1 MLQSNSEDNF
11 ESPIK
16 DIKRHEDNLKFLKSQ
31 ANHLDESILDLQ
43 VRLGK
48 YHSKDAANE
57 NSDLHP
63 EEESTQQILHQEQS
77 AAGILCKVKSYH
89 AIHASNLSLIKD
101 VLGIVATLAR
111 VDNDT
116 LSRLLSEYLG
126 LETMLGIV
134 CKTFDGIKALEKYD
148 GDGKIKD
155 IAGLHG
161 LGSSIGRKIDGRFT
175 AFCLE
180 DLRPFAGGF
189 IANDPQKKLALLKPK
204 LPDGKCPS
212 GFLDF
217 VVNMVNLDDRNLF
230 CVTAGGHGLRETLFY
245 NLFSYLQAYKTRAD
259 MLSALPCITHGAVS
273 LDGGMITK
281 NGLFLLG
288 SRENFEVKF
297 PLITGRSGLSLN
309 YSQIETRIR
318 KLRWEHHNIEQD
330 MLREQQLLDKARA
343 ASSGKPQV

>member
-48 YHSKDAANE
+48 YHSKDAASE

-101 VLGIVATLAR
+101 VLGIVAALAR

-148 GDGKIKD
+148 GNGKIKD

-245 NLFSYLQAYKTRAD
+245 NLFSYLQVYKTRAD
-259 MLSALPCITHGAVS
+259 MLSALPCITHGALS

-318 KLRWEHHNIEQD
+318 KLRWEQHNIEQD

>member
-48 YHSKDAANE
+48 YHSKDAASE

-116 LSRLLSEYLG
+116 LS
-126 LETMLGIV
+126 
-134 CKTFDGIKALEKYD
+134 
-148 GDGKIKD
+148 
-155 IAGLHG
+155 
-161 LGSSIGRKIDGRFT
+161 
-175 AFCLE
+175 
-180 DLRPFAGGF
+180 RPFAGGF

-245 NLFSYLQAYKTRAD
+245 NLFSYLQVYKTRAD
-259 MLSALPCITHGAVS
+259 MLSALPCITHGALS

-318 KLRWEHHNIEQD
+318 KLRWEQHNIEQD